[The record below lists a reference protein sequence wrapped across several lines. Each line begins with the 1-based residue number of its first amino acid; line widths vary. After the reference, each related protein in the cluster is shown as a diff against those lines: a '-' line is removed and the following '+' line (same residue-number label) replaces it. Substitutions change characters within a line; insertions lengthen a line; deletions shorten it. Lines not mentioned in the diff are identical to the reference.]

1 MQKDTWYR
9 LSSIFIVLVAF
20 IDGILVAQHLQGKD
34 EVEQVSAIILED
46 KFEQKTSSQ
55 NPEEALAETLD
66 VPFLVQAPLGLWD
79 DPWGT
84 FAEEACAY
92 MAYLWVN
99 DLTLES
105 REVTAQAL
113 LAIKDWE
120 EENLETYKDTTLNQT
135 LQILRS
141 FYRLSAEISYEVT
154 LETMM
159 EHLDAGQILIIP
171 VKNLEN
177 PYYGEPGPVHHTLL
191 IYGYEE
197 SGFLVNDP
205 GTVRGE
211 AVVYDMQKILESIQD
226 LNDEV
231 RMIVLSR

>member
-9 LSSIFIVLVAF
+9 LTSIFIVIVAF
-20 IDGILVAQHLQGKD
+20 VDGILVAQHLQSKD
-34 EVEQVSAIILED
+34 EVERVSAIVLED

-55 NPEEALAETLD
+55 NIEEIPLENEK

-92 MAYLWVN
+92 MAYLWAN

-120 EENLETYKDTTLNQT
+120 EGNLETYKDTNLDQT

-159 EHLDAGQILIIP
+159 EHLDAGRILIIP
-171 VKNLEN
+171 VKNFEN
-177 PYYGEPGPVHHTLL
+177 PYYGEPGPVHHTILV
-191 IYGYEE
+191 YGYEE
-197 SGFLVNDP
+197 GGFLVNDP

-211 AVVYDMQKILESIQD
+211 AAIYDMQKILESIQD
-226 LNDEV
+226 LNDDI

>member
-9 LSSIFIVLVAF
+9 LTSIFIVIVAF
-20 IDGILVAQHLQGKD
+20 VDGILVAQHLQSKD
-34 EVEQVSAIILED
+34 EVEQVSAIVLED

-55 NPEEALAETLD
+55 NVEEIPLENEK

-92 MAYLWVN
+92 MAYLWAN

-120 EENLETYKDTTLNQT
+120 EENLETYKDTNLDQT

-159 EHLDAGQILIIP
+159 ERLDAGQILIIP

-177 PYYGEPGPVHHTLL
+177 PYYGEPGPVHHTILV
-191 IYGYEE
+191 YGYEE

-211 AVVYDMQKILESIQD
+211 AAIYDMQKILESIQD

>member
-9 LSSIFIVLVAF
+9 LTSIVIVLVAF
-20 IDGILVAQHLQGKD
+20 LDGILVAQDLQSED
-34 EVEQVSAIILED
+34 EVEQVSAILLED
-46 KFEQKTSSQ
+46 KFEQKTSLQ
-55 NPEEALAETLD
+55 NVEETFLGNQK

-92 MAYLWVN
+92 MAYLWAN

-105 REVTAQAL
+105 RELTAQAL
-113 LAIKDWE
+113 LTIKEWE
-120 EENLETYKDTTLNQT
+120 EENLESYKDTTLDQT
-135 LQILRS
+135 LQILKS
-141 FYRLSAEISYEVT
+141 FYRLSAEISYEVNV
-154 LETMM
+154 ETIM
-159 EHLDAGQILIIP
+159 EHLDAGHILIIP
-171 VKNLEN
+171 VKNFEN

-191 IYGYEE
+191 VYGYEE
-197 SGFLVNDP
+197 GGFMVNDP

-211 AVVYDMQKILESIQD
+211 AAVYDMQKILESIQD